1 MKLNVN
7 TIRGLSPDFRTDVVD
22 TLEMGAELKLLN
34 QQYLPVPSGGAGVR
48 PPAAQEGSLRFNTDS
63 GKMEYFVSNADVLR
77 SGWQVVTDIAEEE
90 EGGGSAGP
98 YVSVDAPA
106 NRVECF
112 WDGAPAN
119 VSGNTWNSS
128 QAHPNVSN
136 ANCVMQNSPT
146 WNASIT
152 GGDGTMG
159 YWNFNGSSQYGYI
172 RELNY
177 SQGGQHG
184 PNNNGQLAEFTMG
197 TWFRT
202 SYGSPGGNTWD
213 SGNWSWLDWDRSEVI
228 SWNIGTTG
236 KVQFSGYS
244 NAGGYYDITGN
255 TSCNDGNWHFGA
267 CTVSSADSLIRFYV
281 DGQPDGQH
289 SHSFS
294 YFGART
300 RRWGFIG
307 DGSEAGSEN
316 SSRNNVYYE
325 GDIAQQF
332 LLSVKWTDAQVLA
345 HFDQTKSRVGIT

>member
-1 MKLNVN
+1 MELKVN
-7 TIRGLSPDFRTDVVD
+7 TIRGLSPNFRTDVVD
-22 TLEMGAELKLLN
+22 TLEMGAEVKLLN
-34 QQYLPVPSGGAGVR
+34 QQYLPVPAGGGSAR
-48 PPAAQEGSLRFNTDS
+48 PPAAQDGAIRFNTDS
-63 GKMEYFVSNADVLR
+63 GKMEYYVGN
-77 SGWQVVTDIAEEE
+77 GWQVVTDIDTSDPG
-90 EGGGSAGP
+90 GGGSGP
-98 YVSVDAPA
+98 YVTVDAPT
-106 NRVECF
+106 NRIECF

-119 VSGNTWNSS
+119 VSGNTWSS
-128 QAHPNVSN
+128 SNAHPNVSD
-136 ANCVMQNSPT
+136 ANCIMQNSPT
-146 WNASIT
+146 WNASIS

-159 YWNFNGSSQYGYI
+159 YWNFNGSDQYGYI

-197 TWFRT
+197 TWFRS
-202 SYGSPGGNTWD
+202 SYGSPGGNSWD
-213 SGNWSWLDWDRSEVI
+213 SGNWSWLDWDRSEVL

-267 CTVSSADSLIRFYV
+267 CTVSSADGQIRFYV
-281 DGQPDGQH
+281 DGQPDGSH

-307 DGSEAGSEN
+307 DGSEAGGEN
-316 SSRNNVYYE
+316 GSRNNVYYE

-332 LLSVKWTDAQVLA
+332 LLSVKWTDAQVLD
-345 HFDQTKSRVGIT
+345 HYTKTRTRVGV